1 MQTWAPTSRALRTK
15 LRLTPPRDDGPA
27 TEGLHEDTRKHAVTG
42 EEEQRD
48 AREDVTR
55 GGDGRTEKRQKAQ
68 HGCDRQDGIRVTGL
82 FPRLNS
88 KCQISQ

>member
-1 MQTWAPTSRALRTK
+1 MAQPLK
-15 LRLTPPRDDGPA
+15 DC
-27 TEGLHEDTRKHAVTG
+27 TG
-42 EEEQRD
+42 THGNMLGREEEQRS
-48 AREDVTR
+48 AREDVTH

-82 FPRLNS
+82 LPRLNS